1 MNSGLRLLCCS
12 ISNYA
17 RSVRDVGLSFAHDIR
32 VLHMII
38 RSLAS
43 PLVYSFSH
51 FGSLTS
57 GHARTHTCT
66 HHTLVF
72 DFALDIQRLCI
83 LGSGIA
89 HKSNLLV
96 FGFALDTRTPCT
108 LFSGFT
114 HKSHQ
119 PPSIRHSALAI
130 DTCMGP
136 SGTLG
141 EWYSALPRRSEKKSA
156 VATRNIGEHGLTNF
170 NVKALVVRHEV
181 APATVPPHL

>member
-1 MNSGLRLLCCS
+1 MALIISG
-12 ISNYA
+12 YA
-17 RSVRDVGLSFAHDIR
+17 LETRSFRDVGLSFAHDTR
-32 VLHMII
+32 VLHVII

-43 PLVYSFSH
+43 PSVYSFSQ
-51 FGSLTS
+51 FGSSTL
-57 GHARTHTCT
+57 GLPKHRVMHTHTCT

-83 LGSGIA
+83 LRFGIP

-96 FGFALDTRTPCT
+96 FGFALDSRMPCT

-119 PPSIRHSALAI
+119 PPIIRHSTLAI

-141 EWYSALPRRSEKKSA
+141 QEDSALPRWSEKNQPWSP
-156 VATRNIGEHGLTNF
+156 EM
-170 NVKALVVRHEV
+170 
-181 APATVPPHL
+181 